1 MSMGSDNSVNRRVP
15 RQERAEQ
22 RVAELLDAAAA
33 ELAEVGYDATTM
45 KAIAI
50 RAGASI
56 GAAYQYFPNKEALVS
71 ALRERYAIEMEK
83 RWAHREETTVSRSI
97 REGTEGFV
105 DMMVNFLDEHPAW
118 IAILDAPADSRRDR
132 KTRDQLRERLAQVFC
147 ARRPAIS
154 HEQARLVASI
164 ALQMIKSMNALYAA
178 ARPQERS
185 AIVLEY
191 KLALT
196 AYLERRLTSYPRKP
210 LRTSAWKEK

>member
-1 MSMGSDNSVNRRVP
+1 MGSDNSVPRRVP

-33 ELAEVGYDATTM
+33 ELAEVGYDAATM
-45 KAIAI
+45 RAIAI

-56 GAAYQYFPNKEALVS
+56 GAAYQYFPNKEMLVS

-83 RWAHREETTVSRSI
+83 RWAHGEETTAHRTI
-97 REGTEGFV
+97 REGTEEFV
-105 DMMVNFLDEHPAW
+105 DMMVNFIDEHPAW
-118 IAILDAPADSRRDR
+118 IAILDAPADSRRDK

-147 ARRPAIS
+147 ARRPAIT

-178 ARPQERS
+178 AKPQERS
-185 AIVLEY
+185 AIITEY
-191 KLALT
+191 KLVLT
-196 AYLERRLTSYPRKP
+196 AYLERRLTSYPRKSQ
-210 LRTSAWKEK
+210 RASG

>member
-1 MSMGSDNSVNRRVP
+1 MDSDNSVHRRVP

-22 RVAELLDAAAA
+22 RVAELLDAAAS
-33 ELAEVGYDATTM
+33 ELAEVGYDAATM

-56 GAAYQYFPNKEALVS
+56 GAAYQYFPNKEALVG

-83 RWAHREETTVSRSI
+83 RWAHREETSVGRSI

-118 IAILDAPADSRRDR
+118 IAILDAPTDSRRDR
-132 KTRDQLRERLAQVFC
+132 RTRDQLRERLAQGFC

-154 HEQARLVASI
+154 HEQACLVASI

-185 AIVLEY
+185 AIVMEY
-191 KLALT
+191 KLVLT
-196 AYLERRLTSYPRKP
+196 AYLERRLMSYPRKP
-210 LRTSAWKEK
+210 LRASASKEK

>member
-1 MSMGSDNSVNRRVP
+1 MSMGSDISVNRRVP

-22 RVAELLDAAAA
+22 RVAELLDAAAS
-33 ELAEVGYDATTM
+33 ELAEVGYDAATM

-56 GAAYQYFPNKEALVS
+56 GAAYQYFPNKEALVG

-83 RWAHREETTVSRSI
+83 RWAHREETAVGQSI

-118 IAILDAPADSRRDR
+118 IAILDAPADSRRNR

-147 ARRPAIS
+147 ARRPAIP

-164 ALQMIKSMNALYAA
+164 ALQMIKSMNTLYAA

-185 AIVLEY
+185 AIVMEY

-210 LRTSAWKEK
+210 LRASAQKEK

>member
-1 MSMGSDNSVNRRVP
+1 MSMGSDISVNRRVP

-22 RVAELLDAAAA
+22 RVAELLDAAAS
-33 ELAEVGYDATTM
+33 ELAEAGYDAATM

-83 RWAHREETTVSRSI
+83 RWAHREETTVGRSVL
-97 REGTEGFV
+97 EQTEDFV
-105 DMMVNFLDEHPAW
+105 DMMVHFLDDHPAW

-132 KTRDQLRERLAQVFC
+132 KTRDQLRDRLAQVFC

-164 ALQMIKSMNALYAA
+164 VLQMIKSMNALYAA
-178 ARPQERS
+178 ARPQDRS
-185 AIVLEY
+185 AIVMEY

-196 AYLERRLTSYPRKP
+196 AYLERRLMAYPRKP
-210 LRTSAWKEK
+210 LRASAWKEK

>member
-1 MSMGSDNSVNRRVP
+1 MFECYYMSMGSDISVNRRVP

-71 ALRERYAIEMEK
+71 ALRERYTIEMEK
-83 RWAHREETTVSRSI
+83 RWVHREETAADRTI
-97 REGTEGFV
+97 RQGTEGFV

-118 IAILDAPADSRRDR
+118 IAILDAPA
-132 KTRDQLRERLAQVFC
+132 A
-147 ARRPAIS
+147 
-154 HEQARLVASI
+154 
-164 ALQMIKSMNALYAA
+164 
-178 ARPQERS
+178 
-185 AIVLEY
+185 
-191 KLALT
+191 
-196 AYLERRLTSYPRKP
+196 
-210 LRTSAWKEK
+210 

>member
-1 MSMGSDNSVNRRVP
+1 MSMDSYNSVHRRVP

-22 RVAELLDAAAA
+22 RVAELLDAAAS
-33 ELAEVGYDATTM
+33 ELAEVGYDAATM

-83 RWAHREETTVSRSI
+83 RWAHREETSVGRSI

-118 IAILDAPADSRRDR
+118 IAILDAPADSRRDK

-154 HEQARLVASI
+154 HEQARLVATI
-164 ALQMIKSMNALYAA
+164 ALQMIKSMNAQIGRASC
-178 ARPQERS
+178 RERVY
-185 AIVLEY
+185 VLV
-191 KLALT
+191 
-196 AYLERRLTSYPRKP
+196 
-210 LRTSAWKEK
+210 